1 MVPVWLT
8 TAGANATMRATG
20 LVLLLA
26 AAFAWRQSA
35 ALDFEVHDHMHEKD
49 ARESFG
55 FAIGSSAAQITKDR
69 GQSIL
74 LQSMNRAWWG
84 LTADVVDSFRQH
96 KVDLASK
103 VFQQAAAMKRQLTVL
118 ADTVASRK
126 RGKHG

>member
-1 MVPVWLT
+1 M
-8 TAGANATMRATG
+8 
-20 LVLLLA
+20 LLLA
-26 AAFAWRQSA
+26 AACAWRQAA
-35 ALDFEVHDHMHEKD
+35 ALDFEVHDHFHEQD
-49 ARESFG
+49 ARDSFVI
-55 FAIGSSAAQITKDR
+55 AVGSSTAQVTKEV

-74 LQSMNRAWWG
+74 KQSMNRAWWG

>member
-1 MVPVWLT
+1 
-8 TAGANATMRATG
+8 MRGTG

-26 AAFAWRQSA
+26 AAISSRHAA
-35 ALDFEVHDHMHEKD
+35 ALDFEVNDHLREED

-55 FAIGSSAAQITKDR
+55 IAVGSSAAVINKER
-69 GQSIL
+69 GQGIL
-74 LQSMNRAWWG
+74 LESMNRAWWG

-103 VFQQAAAMKRQLTVL
+103 VFQHAAAMKRQLSML